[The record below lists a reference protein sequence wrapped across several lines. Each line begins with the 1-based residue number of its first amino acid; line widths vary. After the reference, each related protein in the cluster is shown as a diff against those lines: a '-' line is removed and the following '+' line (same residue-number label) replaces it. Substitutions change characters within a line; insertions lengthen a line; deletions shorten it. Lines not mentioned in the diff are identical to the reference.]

1 MLLAFATAE
10 HPAVRRAAAA
20 FLERLEPV
28 FPGASG
34 LWNRRASQSLAHR
47 DPNLG
52 LSYSY
57 WRVGQYQRLAGYER
71 VPQGNVFFAGE
82 HCSTDYQGYMEGAAA
97 EGARAAEEVLAG
109 LDQRSRLA
117 R

>member
-10 HPAVRRAAAA
+10 HPAVRRAAPA

-34 LWNRRASQSLAHR
+34 LWNGRASQSLAHR

-52 LSYSY
+52 LSYSN

-71 VPQGNVFFAGE
+71 VPQGNVFLRA
-82 HCSTDYQGYMEGAAA
+82 STVRRTTRDIWKGRRRRGR
-97 EGARAAEEVLAG
+97 G
-109 LDQRSRLA
+109 RLG
-117 R
+117 RF